1 MRNGEPKI
9 WLAQAN
15 NSPFWVIRYIDP
27 ETGRTLQKS
36 TGTTK
41 KKEAER
47 KLGEFRADLLNGRYA
62 GPANATWPTF
72 REKYDADIL
81 SGFAPATV
89 KKIDTV
95 LDAVERILKPKR
107 MGDLTASRISTFVAK
122 LREGGRRETTIAS
135 YLAHLHA
142 ALSWA
147 VSVKLLSAVPKI
159 KKPKRAKLLKKPKG
173 RAPTEEEFK
182 KILAVIPEV
191 IGSKRAASWRHFYE
205 GLWWSGLRLG
215 EALEL
220 WWDRDDRLC
229 IDLTQGRPLLRIP
242 AELEKGHQDRLLPIA
257 PEFAE
262 FLLRTPEEQRT
273 GRVFKPEPEKTGK
286 KPLTIIWVIKIMAL
300 IGEKSGVVV
309 HVDPKTGKKKYAS
322 AHDFRR
328 AFGDR
333 WALRVMPPV
342 LMQLMR
348 HESIETT
355 MRFYVGRSVQAT
367 ADVVWEAYE
376 RAKEQPRK
384 ESSPLRDTLRDT
396 QGVSGNGRKGAD
408 DANSGVPG

>member
-1 MRNGEPKI
+1 VTGL
-9 WLAQAN
+9 LA
-15 NSPFWVIRYIDP
+15 
-27 ETGRTLQKS
+27 
-36 TGTTK
+36 
-41 KKEAER
+41 
-47 KLGEFRADLLNGRYA
+47 
-62 GPANATWPTF
+62 
-72 REKYDADIL
+72 
-81 SGFAPATV
+81 
-89 KKIDTV
+89 
-95 LDAVERILKPKR
+95 
-107 MGDLTASRISTFVAK
+107 
-122 LREGGRRETTIAS
+122 
-135 YLAHLHA
+135 
-142 ALSWA
+142 
-147 VSVKLLSAVPKI
+147 AVPKI
-159 KKPKRAKLLKKPKG
+159 RKPKRAKLLRKPKG
-173 RAPTEEEFK
+173 RAPTEEEFQR
-182 KILAVIPEV
+182 ILAAVPEV
-191 IGSKRAASWRHFYE
+191 VGAERAPSWQHLIN

-220 WWDRDDRLC
+220 YWDRDDKLC

-262 FLLRTPEEQRT
+262 FLLKTPAEERT
-273 GRVFKPEPEKTGK
+273 GRVFKPAPERTGK
-286 KPLTIIWVIKIMAL
+286 VDLTIVRVIKMMTW

-309 HVDPKTGKKKYAS
+309 HVDPKTTRKKYAS

-376 RAKEQPRK
+376 RAKDQPRK
-384 ESSPLRDTLRDT
+384 ESSPERDTLRDT
-396 QGVSGNGRKGAD
+396 DDS
-408 DANSGVPG
+408 DANQANQGNDASPDSAA

>member
-1 MRNGEPKI
+1 MQNGGPKI
-9 WLAQAN
+9 WLTKRGR
-15 NSPFWVIRYIDP
+15 SPFWIIRYEDP

-36 TGTTK
+36 TGTIK
-41 KKEAER
+41 KKDAER
-47 KLGEFRADLLNGRYA
+47 LLGEFRADLLNARYA
-62 GPANATWPTF
+62 GPANSFWTTF
-72 REKYDADIL
+72 RDKYEADVL
-81 SGFAPATV
+81 SGLADKTV
-89 KKIDTV
+89 KKTDTV
-95 LDAVERILKPKR
+95 LDAVERILRPKKL
-107 MGDLTASRISTFVAK
+107 GDLTADRISTFVSE
-122 LREGGRRETTIAS
+122 LRQGGRAETTIAS
-135 YLAHLHA
+135 YLAHLRA

-147 VSVKLLSAVPKI
+147 VSVKLLASVPKI

-182 KILAVIPEV
+182 RILDAVPEV
-191 IGSKRAASWRHFYE
+191 VGSKRAVSWQHLIE

-220 WWDRDDRLC
+220 WWDRDDKLC

-262 FLLRTPEEQRT
+262 LLLRTPPEERT
-273 GRVFKPEPEKTGK
+273 GRVFRPASEKEGK
-286 KPLTIIWVIKIMAL
+286 DSLTIIRIIKIMAL

-309 HVDPKTGKKKYAS
+309 NIDPKTTRKKFAS

-355 MRFYVGRSVQAT
+355 MRFYVGRNVQAT
-367 ADVVWEAYE
+367 ADVVWEAYQ
-376 RAKEQPRK
+376 RATEPSKG
-384 ESSPLRDTLRDT
+384 ESLLERDTLRDT
-396 QGVSGNGRKGAD
+396 KTSGGNCSTSQD
-408 DANSGVPG
+408 DTSR

>member
-1 MRNGEPKI
+1 MQNRGPKI
-9 WLAQAN
+9 WLTKGGR
-15 NSPFWVIRYIDP
+15 SPFWIIRYEDP
-27 ETGRTLQKS
+27 ETGQVLQKS

-41 KKEAER
+41 KKDAER
-47 KLGEFRADLLNGRYA
+47 LLGELRADLINGRYA
-62 GPANATWPTF
+62 GPANSPWQAF
-72 REKYDADIL
+72 RQKYEADIL
-81 SGFAPATV
+81 TGFAAATV

-95 LDAVERILKPKR
+95 LDAVERILNPKKV
-107 MGDLTASRISTFVAK
+107 GDLTASRISTFVSE
-122 LREGGRRETTIAS
+122 LREGGRSESTIAS
-135 YLAHLHA
+135 YLAHLRA

-147 VSVKLLSAVPKI
+147 VSVKLLAAVPKI

-173 RAPTEEEFK
+173 RAPTEEEFQR
-182 KILAVIPEV
+182 ILAAVPEV
-191 IGSKRAASWRHFYE
+191 VGAERAPSWQHLIN

-220 WWDRDDRLC
+220 YWDRDDKLC

-262 FLLRTPEEQRT
+262 FLLKTPAEERT
-273 GRVFKPEPEKTGK
+273 GRVFKPAPERTGK
-286 KPLTIIWVIKIMAL
+286 VDLTIIRVIKIMTW

-309 HVDPKTGKKKYAS
+309 HVDPKTTRKKYAS

-376 RAKEQPRK
+376 RAKDQPRK
-384 ESSPLRDTLRDT
+384 ESSLERDTLRDT
-396 QGVSGNGRKGAD
+396 DDS
-408 DANSGVPG
+408 DANQPNPGNDASPDSAA

>member
-1 MRNGEPKI
+1 
-9 WLAQAN
+9 
-15 NSPFWVIRYIDP
+15 
-27 ETGRTLQKS
+27 
-36 TGTTK
+36 
-41 KKEAER
+41 
-47 KLGEFRADLLNGRYA
+47 
-62 GPANATWPTF
+62 
-72 REKYDADIL
+72 
-81 SGFAPATV
+81 
-89 KKIDTV
+89 
-95 LDAVERILKPKR
+95 ILKPKR

-408 DANSGVPG
+408 DANSGVPGS